1 MWPWNSTGKD
11 NEMLLLKTCPRC
23 RGGDVVV
30 DRDIYGWSAL
40 CLQCGFMVDLVGPKV
55 AGRALETC
63 GEKELFRKRL
73 LVRTGAAG

>member
-1 MWPWNSTGKD
+1 M
-11 NEMLLLKTCPRC
+11 
-23 RGGDVVV
+23 

-63 GEKELFRKRL
+63 REKELFRKRL
-73 LVRTGAAG
+73 FVRTGAAG